1 MQRAKHHN
9 ERVSFR
15 TSQTNA
21 PRSSKRDK
29 TDRGEDEMPHLKV
42 SIQFYI
48 DPIMLQKINDNING
62 KTQSERIRLCVQE
75 GYDVLRKRN

>member
-1 MQRAKHHN
+1 
-9 ERVSFR
+9 
-15 TSQTNA
+15 
-21 PRSSKRDK
+21 
-29 TDRGEDEMPHLKV
+29 MPHLKV